1 LKVKTVAIEK
11 HGLNHIFFS
20 FKQRS
25 IRGIPADVW
34 VAESPSKN
42 ENDEQYMTVE
52 LFFSHVEWNVLVEE
66 VNPNTELPMG
76 MRTYMAESV

>member
-1 LKVKTVAIEK
+1 
-11 HGLNHIFFS
+11 
-20 FKQRS
+20 
-25 IRGIPADVW
+25 